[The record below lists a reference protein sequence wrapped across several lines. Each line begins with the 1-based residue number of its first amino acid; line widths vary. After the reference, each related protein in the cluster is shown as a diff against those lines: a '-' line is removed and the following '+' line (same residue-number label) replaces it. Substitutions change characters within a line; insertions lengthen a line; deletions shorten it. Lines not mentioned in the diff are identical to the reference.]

1 MAIVAA
7 YNSHLYLLLSAA
19 CVSDKNKVEGLSK
32 LIING
37 VFLGK
42 EGTLLTFWSRL
53 GVRHDKRSNMA
64 VGIILSVVMSLA
76 LFLPASSSL
85 ADPLSEIQRTGSNKV
100 AEGKASQERVNR
112 LSATT
117 QSQLREYRLLQKQI
131 EGLET
136 YNKQLGKQI
145 QNQQELI
152 KKYEASISEVASIE
166 RQMSPLVV
174 KMVKSLSDFIELDMP
189 FHMTERRERLSQM
202 DENLVA
208 ADINVAEKFRQIIE
222 AYQIENEYGRK
233 VDSYQDIAVIEGV
246 GYEVDVLR
254 VGRIALVSQTKD
266 TTITAAWDNNTKSW
280 QRLDN
285 SVYRNAVREGLKM
298 ANKQAPIGML
308 VLPISA
314 TGRAY

>member
-1 MAIVAA
+1 M
-7 YNSHLYLLLSAA
+7 LLSAA
-19 CVSDKNKVEGLSK
+19 YEYDKNKVEGLSK
-32 LIING
+32 LNIDKSIFRNMG
-37 VFLGK
+37 VFITFLPSQSVRL
-42 EGTLLTFWSRL
+42 TLC
-53 GVRHDKRSNMA
+53 V
-64 VGIILSVVMSLA
+64 A
-76 LFLPASSSL
+76 LFLPVSLSVADTL
-85 ADPLSEIQRTGSNKV
+85 ADIQGTGSAKIT
-100 AEGKASQERVNR
+100 EGKASQNRVNR
-112 LSATT
+112 LSETT
-117 QSQLREYRLLQKQI
+117 QGQLREYRLLQKQI

-136 YNKQLGKQI
+136 YNKQLSKQI
-145 QNQQELI
+145 ENQQELI
-152 KKYEASISEVASIE
+152 KKYDTSISEVASIE
-166 RQMSPLVV
+166 RQMTPLVV

-189 FHMTERRERLSQM
+189 FHMTERRERLSRM
-202 DENLVA
+202 EENLVA

-233 VDSYQDIAVIEGV
+233 VDSYQDIAIIDGV

-266 TTITAAWDNNTKSW
+266 TAITAAWDNDKKSW

-314 TGRAY
+314 KGGAF

>member
-1 MAIVAA
+1 MALRIA
-7 YNSHLYLLLSAA
+7 
-19 CVSDKNKVEGLSK
+19 
-32 LIING
+32 
-37 VFLGK
+37 
-42 EGTLLTFWSRL
+42 
-53 GVRHDKRSNMA
+53 
-64 VGIILSVVMSLA
+64 LSVA
-76 LFLPASSSL
+76 LLLPASLSI
-85 ADPLSEIQRTGSNKV
+85 ADTLTDIQRTGSAKV
-100 AEGKASQERVNR
+100 IEGKASQNRVDR

-117 QSQLREYRLLQKQI
+117 QGQLREYRLLQKQI

-136 YNKQLGKQI
+136 YNKQLSKQI

-152 KKYEASISEVASIE
+152 KKYDTSISEVASIE
-166 RQMSPLVV
+166 RQMTPLVV
-174 KMVKSLSDFIELDMP
+174 KMVKSLTDFIELDMP
-189 FHMTERRERLSQM
+189 FHMTERRERLSRM
-202 DENLVA
+202 EENLVA

-233 VDSYQDIAVIEGV
+233 VDSYQDIAIIDGV
-246 GYEVDVLR
+246 GFEVDVLR

-308 VLPISA
+308 VLPISV
-314 TGRAY
+314 TGGMHKRIQ

>member
-1 MAIVAA
+1 M
-7 YNSHLYLLLSAA
+7 
-19 CVSDKNKVEGLSK
+19 EGLSK
-32 LIING
+32 LKVDKSIIESVRQG
-37 VFLGK
+37 VGRCMALSM
-42 EGTLLTFWSRL
+42 TLIMVLS
-53 GVRHDKRSNMA
+53 MA
-64 VGIILSVVMSLA
+64 LL
-76 LFLPASSSL
+76 LPASLSL
-85 ADPLSEIQRTGSNKV
+85 ADTLTEIQRTGSAKV
-100 AEGKASQERVNR
+100 TEGKASQDHVNR

-117 QSQLREYRLLQKQI
+117 QGQLREYRLLQKQI

-152 KKYEASISEVASIE
+152 KKYDTSISEVASIE
-166 RQMSPLVV
+166 RQMTPLVV
-174 KMVKSLSDFIELDMP
+174 KMVKSLTDFIELDMP
-189 FHMTERRERLSQM
+189 FHMTERRERLSRM
-202 DENLVA
+202 EENLVA

-233 VDSYQDIAVIEGV
+233 VDSYQDIAIIDGV

-308 VLPISA
+308 VLPISV
-314 TGRAY
+314 TGGAH